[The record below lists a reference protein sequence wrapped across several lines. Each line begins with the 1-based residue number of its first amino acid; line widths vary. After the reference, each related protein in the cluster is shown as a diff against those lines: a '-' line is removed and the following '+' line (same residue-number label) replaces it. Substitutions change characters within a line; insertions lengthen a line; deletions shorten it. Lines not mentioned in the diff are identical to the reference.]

1 MEPKSLRTLLEAR
14 TTASALHQAE
24 PDGRIRCAACAHRC
38 ALGNGE
44 TGVCGVRFNRGGELR
59 APAGYVARQYLRPVE
74 TNTIYHVL
82 PGAKSLTFGMYGC
95 DLRCPYCQNWNV
107 SQALREGLD
116 DERPEDVT
124 ARDLVAGAVARGC
137 RVICGAFNE
146 PLIAA
151 EWAREIFTEAKARG
165 LVTGVITDGNTTPET
180 LAYMRPV
187 TDVYRVDLKALSPE
201 QYRILG
207 GKAAPVFE
215 GIREAKR
222 LGYWIELVTLVV
234 PAFND
239 DPRGLREMARE
250 VAAIDP
256 AIPWHL
262 NAFYPRYRMRERPR
276 TPAMALFAAA
286 GSAMARGMKYVY
298 AGNLPELRGMSH
310 TRCADCRAMLVERAD
325 YSTIGNRIA
334 GGSCPDCGAA
344 IPGIWSAPVSE
355 PSGRAD

>member
-1 MEPKSLRTLLEAR
+1 MESKSLRTLLEAR
-14 TTASALHQAE
+14 TAASALHQVQ
-24 PDGRIRCAACAHRC
+24 PDGSLRCSACAHRC
-38 ALGNGE
+38 ALGDGE
-44 TGVCGVRFNRGGELR
+44 TGICGVRFNRHGELR
-59 APAGYVARQYLRPVE
+59 VPFGYVARRYVRPVE

-107 SQALREGLD
+107 SQALRERLD
-116 DERPEDVT
+116 NEVPEDISARELVT
-124 ARDLVAGAVARGC
+124 EAIARGC

-151 EWAREIFTEAKARG
+151 EWIRQIFAQAKACG

-207 GKAAPVFE
+207 AKAAPVFD
-215 GIREAKR
+215 GIREARR

-234 PAFND
+234 PGFND
-239 DPRGLREMARE
+239 DPGGLRELARE

-262 NAFYPRYRMRERPR
+262 NAFFPRYKMRDRPR

-286 GSAMARGMKYVY
+286 GSAMARGMKYIY
-298 AGNLPELRGMSH
+298 AGNLPALREMSH
-310 TRCADCRAMLVERAD
+310 TRCASCRATLIERAD
-325 YSTIGNRIA
+325 YSTVANRIIDGA
-334 GGSCPDCGAA
+334 CPDCGAA
-344 IPGIWSAPVSE
+344 IPGIWSPLSG
-355 PSGRAD
+355 PSDRAG